1 MKKCFIYSLLLS
13 VFAVVSGIILGG
25 CNQKMPDAANTLL
38 PDTITLHGFK
48 TSPAE
53 VGTAYRHFAQFND
66 GTMFLGKFGII
77 EAVSFARFS
86 NIPDSLGTI
95 TEADIESA
103 TLSLQPLRYALGD
116 TVQNR
121 LKINVVELLK
131 PYLDTTKADQ
141 ITPDYFDSKII
152 ASIDAQAPLQD
163 TMAPIAVPFDKSVAV
178 KWLQRKQQFKN
189 DTLTWGIAFR
199 DNGSTA
205 IRRFSTPTIINPD
218 APQTTLR
225 IVYRKSGG
233 VLDTMTWKSGND
245 ATFTYAPLG
254 ESGSITVH
262 GSVAVD
268 GIMSFDLSAMPAGAA
283 VHLAK
288 LTLTLDPSR
297 SIVGNFG
304 ADSIVG
310 ARFIDSSNSRNLAHD
325 YFGYRVQGSQKYV
338 FPLLNSAVDG
348 MLRRGGK
355 GTIVLRPE
363 SKFDMH
369 QCNRLI
375 FFGNEAA
382 DTTVR
387 PILEAIYS
395 TRPKM
400 QP

>member
-1 MKKCFIYSLLLS
+1 MPLPVIVSVLLMIS
-13 VFAVVSGIILGG
+13 GG

-38 PDTITLHGFK
+38 SDTITIHGFK
-48 TSPAE
+48 TSPIA
-53 VGTAYRHFAQFND
+53 VGTSYRRFAQFND
-66 GTMFLGKFGII
+66 GTVFLGKYGTI

-86 NIPDSLGTI
+86 DIPDSLGAI

-103 TLSLQPLRYALGD
+103 VLSLQPLRYALGD

-131 PYLDTTKADQ
+131 PYSDTTKADQ
-141 ITPDYFDSKII
+141 ITPDYFDAKVI
-152 ASIDAQAPLQD
+152 ASIDVQIPLQD
-163 TMAPIAVPFDKSVAV
+163 TIAAVAVPFDKSVAV

-205 IRRFSTPTIINPD
+205 IRRFSTPTVINPD
-218 APQTTLR
+218 VPQTTLR

-233 VLDTMTWKSGND
+233 MLDTMTWKSGNN

-268 GIMSFDLSAMPAGAA
+268 GIMSFDLSALPAGSA
-283 VHLAK
+283 VHMAK

-304 ADSIVG
+304 TDSIVG
-310 ARFIDSSNSRNLAHD
+310 ARFIDSSNSKNLAHD

-348 MLRRGGK
+348 MLRRSGK
-355 GTIVLRPE
+355 GTVVLRPE

-369 QCNRLI
+369 QCNRLV
-375 FFGNEAA
+375 FFGHEAA
-382 DTTVR
+382 DSTAR